1 MKMVIVDYGMGNLRS
16 VQKGFERV
24 GVDATISRDPNVVS
38 EATHLVVPGV
48 GGFKDCMENLKTHDL
63 LEPIREIINA
73 DLPYLGICLG
83 LQILFSE
90 GTEFGSHPGM
100 GIIAGKVLRFPRTEL
115 KIPHM
120 GWNQIQVAKASPI
133 LEGIPEGSF
142 FYFVHSYYGL
152 PDEAD
157 WVATT
162 TDYGTPFPSA
172 VSRGR
177 LFACQFH
184 PEKSQGIGMR
194 LLSNFAGLN

>member
-1 MKMVIVDYGMGNLRS
+1 MVIVDYGMGNLRS

-24 GVDATISRDPNVVS
+24 GVRATISRDPNVVS

-48 GGFKDCMENLKTHDL
+48 GGFKDCMENLDTHGL
-63 LEPIREIINA
+63 LKPIREVIDA

-100 GIIAGKVLRFPRTEL
+100 GVIPGKVVRFPRTEL

-120 GWNQIQVAKASPI
+120 GWNQIQTAKESPV

-162 TDYGTPFPSA
+162 TDYGTRFPSA

-184 PEKSQGIGMR
+184 PEKSQGVGMR
-194 LLSNFAGLN
+194 LLSNFARLN

>member
-24 GVDATISRDPNVVS
+24 GVNAVISRDPNVVS

-48 GGFKDCMENLKTHDL
+48 GGFKDCIGNLETHGL
-63 LEPIREIINA
+63 LRPIREAINA
-73 DLPYLGICLG
+73 ELPYLGICLG

-90 GTEFGSHPGM
+90 GMEFGSHPGM
-100 GIIAGKVLRFPRTEL
+100 GIIPGKVLRFPMKGL

-120 GWNQIQVAKASPI
+120 GWNQIQVVKESPI

-162 TDYGTPFPSA
+162 TDYGAPFPSA

-194 LLSNFAGLN
+194 LLSNFARLK

>member
-1 MKMVIVDYGMGNLRS
+1 MVIVDYGMGNLRS

-24 GVDATISRDPNVVS
+24 GVKAMISRDPNLVS

-48 GGFKDCMENLKTHDL
+48 GGFKDCMGNLEAHGL
-63 LEPIREIINA
+63 LEPIREAINA

-100 GIIAGKVLRFPRTEL
+100 GVIPGRVLRFPGTEL

-120 GWNQIQVAKASPI
+120 GWNQIQVAKESPV

-152 PDEAD
+152 PDEAG
-157 WVATT
+157 WVATM
-162 TDYGTPFPSA
+162 TDYGAQFPSA

-194 LLSNFAGLN
+194 LLSNFARLN